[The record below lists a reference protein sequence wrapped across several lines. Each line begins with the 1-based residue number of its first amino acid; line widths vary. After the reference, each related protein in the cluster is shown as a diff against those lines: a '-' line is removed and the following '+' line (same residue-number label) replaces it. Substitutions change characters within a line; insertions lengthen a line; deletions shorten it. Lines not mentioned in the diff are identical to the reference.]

1 MESSSDD
8 SFDLAEIIK
17 FKEPTKAALA
27 DHNQEPIDTDRV
39 FFTPEDGKRRLI
51 VVLDN
56 AGLEITKTK
65 HDF

>member
-17 FKEPTKAALA
+17 FKEPTQAGLA
-27 DHNQEPIDTDRV
+27 DHNKEPIETEQV
-39 FFTPEDGKRRLI
+39 YFTPEDGKRRLI
-51 VVLDN
+51 VILDN